1 MTDDI
6 KELKELIEKNTKL
19 AEDTNLTVHK
29 MRRSALW
36 GRALQLI
43 WWAAIIGV
51 SGAAYYIY
59 LRPYVGQ
66 IEYLYEQFKTIG
78 QYVGQIE
85 DLHEQFKTI
94 GQQVQDFLQIFGT
107 TPR

>member
-6 KELKELIEKNTKL
+6 EELKELVEKNTKL
-19 AEDTNLTVHK
+19 AEDTNRTVHK

-36 GRALQLI
+36 GRALQLV

-51 SGAAYYIY
+51 SGAVYYIY
-59 LRPYVGQ
+59 LQP
-66 IEYLYEQFKTIG
+66 
-78 QYVGQIE
+78 YVGQIE
-85 DLHEQFKTI
+85 DLYEQFKTS
-94 GQQVQDFLQIFGT
+94 GQQVQGFIESFGT